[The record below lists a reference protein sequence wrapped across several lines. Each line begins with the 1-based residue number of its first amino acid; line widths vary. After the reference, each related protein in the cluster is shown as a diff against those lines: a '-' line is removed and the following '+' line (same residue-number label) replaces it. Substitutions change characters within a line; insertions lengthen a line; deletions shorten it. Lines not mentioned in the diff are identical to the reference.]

1 MLLIKNGRIIT
12 LDKENPFIEN
22 GFVVIENSKIKKVAE
37 GTPNLDEYAKHEV
50 IDALGMIIMPGLIN
64 THHHAYSAFARG
76 CSFPEAYNKNFTDV
90 LQNIWW
96 KMDRK
101 LELIDTKYSAYVTFI
116 ESLLNGVTTVIDH
129 HASYG
134 SVRGSLTAMEE
145 ARNHL
150 GIRASLCFEA
160 SDRDG
165 KDKFQDS
172 IDENIEFIKYAK
184 EKKSGFVSALFGLHA
199 SSTLS
204 NESLKKCKEAE
215 SKVDSGFHVHTAE
228 DISDVHDSLKKSG
241 CRVIERLFNYNIL
254 GEKTI
259 AVHGIHT
266 NKREHELLK
275 ETNTVMSHAP
285 ESNMGNAVGCAPLM
299 SFFEEGILVGL
310 GTDGYT
316 SDILESLKVTMCLQ
330 RHNMVNTNIGW
341 PQIPN
346 MLLENNREIVRRQFG
361 IKTGMIK
368 NDYEADIIIVD
379 YMPYTTL
386 NKNNIGGHT
395 LFGLSGRMTNTVIV
409 GGKVIIKNREFTE
422 VDIEEIYKKSIEV
435 SKKLWAKLQ

>member
-22 GFVVIENSKIKKVAE
+22 GFVVIENSKVKKVSE
-37 GTPNLDEYAKHEV
+37 GVPNLDEYKKHEI
-50 IDALGMIIMPGLIN
+50 IDAKGMIIMPGFIN

-76 CSFPEAYNKNFTDV
+76 CAFPPAYNKNFTDILENV
-90 LQNIWW
+90 WW

-101 LELIDTKYSAYVTFI
+101 LKLIDTKYSAYATFI

-134 SVRGSLTAMEE
+134 QVRGSLMAMEE
-145 ARNHL
+145 AREHL
-150 GIRASLCFEA
+150 GIRASLCYEA

-165 KDKFQDS
+165 ENKFKDS
-172 IDENIEFIKYAK
+172 IDENIEFIKYTK
-184 EKKSGFVSALFGLHA
+184 EKNSSFVSALFGLHA

-204 NESLKKCKEAE
+204 NESLKKCFEAA

-241 CRVIERLFNYNIL
+241 CRVIERLFNYGIL
-254 GEKTI
+254 GKKTI

-275 ETNTVMSHAP
+275 ETDTVMSHAP

-299 SFFEEGILVGL
+299 KFFEEGILVGL

-316 SDILESLKVTMCLQ
+316 SDVLESLKVAMCLQ
-330 RHNMVNTNIGW
+330 RHNISDTNIGW
-341 PQIPN
+341 PAIPN
-346 MLLENNREIVRRQFG
+346 MLLENNREIIRRQFN
-361 IKTGMIK
+361 IKTGMLK
-368 NDYEADIIIVD
+368 EDYEADVIIMD

-386 NKNNIGGHT
+386 DGNNIGGHT

-409 GGKVIIKNREFTE
+409 GGKVVIKNREFTE
-422 VDIEEIYKKSIEV
+422 VDIEKIYKKSIEV
-435 SKKLWAKLQ
+435 SKKLWAEL

>member
-1 MLLIKNGRIIT
+1 MLLIKNGKIIT

-22 GFVVIENSKIKKVAE
+22 GFVVIENSKIKKVGE
-37 GTPNLDEYAKHEV
+37 GIPNLDEYAKHEV

-90 LQNIWW
+90 LENIWW

-101 LELIDTKYSAYVTFI
+101 LELVDSKYSAYVTFI

-129 HASYG
+129 HASFG
-134 SVRGSLTAMEE
+134 SVRGSLMAMEE
-145 ARNHL
+145 AREHL
-150 GIRASLCFEA
+150 GIRASLCYEA

-172 IDENIEFIKYAK
+172 IDENIEFIKYTK
-184 EKKSGFVSALFGLHA
+184 EKKSSFVSALFGLHA

-316 SDILESLKVTMCLQ
+316 SDILESLKVAMCLQ
-330 RHNMVNTNIGW
+330 RHNMSDTNIGW
-341 PQIPN
+341 PLIPN
-346 MLLENNREIVRRQFG
+346 MLLENNREIISRQFG
-361 IKTGMIK
+361 IKTGMLK
-368 NDYEADIIIVD
+368 KDCEADVIIVD
-379 YMPYTTL
+379 YKPYTAL
-386 NKNNIGGHT
+386 DGNNIGGHT

-435 SKKLWAKLQ
+435 SKKLWTKL